1 MGVGT
6 QAQQLREKMINQ
18 SLAYES
24 PLPPLP
30 TAAEPPTR
38 LLPSGRDTLSP
49 TGKEPT
55 SRGPVASISEE
66 TPLVLGTGPR
76 SGAAHARGTPG
87 SPSATGVTNW
97 SSGGWMGSLS
107 LSPAS
112 RELVESNVVQPGAW
126 DSKAMRPGW
135 KGGGWKTLTEYLA
148 TGSKTCK
155 NPDEPIWHLCPPPTP
170 PLFNHW
176 ELTWHSPLATEQDG
190 HK

>member
-1 MGVGT
+1 MASLGCWYPGT
-6 QAQQLREKMINQ
+6 AAARDEDKSVPCLPEPPT
-18 SLAYES
+18 S
-24 PLPPLP
+24 PPP
-30 TAAEPPTR
+30 AAEPPTR
-38 LLPSGRDTLSP
+38 LLPSGRDALSP
-49 TGKEPT
+49 ADKEPT

-76 SGAAHARGTPG
+76 SGAAHARGTPM

-148 TGSKTCK
+148 TGSEGSK
-155 NPDEPIWHLCPPPTP
+155 NPGEPIRHLCPPPAPSSLNTGNLP
-170 PLFNHW
+170 GIAL
-176 ELTWHSPLATEQDG
+176 
-190 HK
+190 